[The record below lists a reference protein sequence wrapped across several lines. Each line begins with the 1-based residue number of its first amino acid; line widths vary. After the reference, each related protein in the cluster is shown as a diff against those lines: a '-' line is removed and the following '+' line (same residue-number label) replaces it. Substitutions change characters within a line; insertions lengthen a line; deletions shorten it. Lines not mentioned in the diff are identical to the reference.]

1 MQVNSA
7 QDYLTMKKRQI
18 LASTY
23 SSTPPE
29 QKDKTPSLYRSVVA
43 NQATTRQRF
52 IIPAVS
58 APGGVPGSASYTS
71 WCSGCEAFA
80 GVFPTVNTKDVVT
93 RQALRPIGLR
103 ATVALQ

>member
-7 QDYLTMKKRQI
+7 QDYLTMRKRQLI
-18 LASTY
+18 AATY

-29 QKDKTPSLYRSVVA
+29 QRNKFPSVYRSVVA

-52 IIPAVS
+52 ILPTVS
-58 APGGVPGSASYTS
+58 AWGGVPGTATYTS
-71 WCSGCEAFA
+71 RCSGCEAFS
-80 GVFPTVNTKDVVT
+80 GVFSTVNTKDVVS
-93 RQALRPIGLR
+93 RQALRPIGVR